1 MSSYELDLVAEIDS
15 GELVRTY
22 KRLRQNWSREF
33 ALELVR
39 MYKSINYLREDYEK
53 LRKEMEHLDMQ
64 LSRLE
69 NALE

>member
-1 MSSYELDLVAEIDS
+1 LSSYELDLVAEIDS

-69 NALE
+69 NALK

>member
-69 NALE
+69 NALK

>member
-1 MSSYELDLVAEIDS
+1 LSSYELDLVAEIDS
-15 GELVRTY
+15 GELMRTY

>member
-1 MSSYELDLVAEIDS
+1 M
-15 GELVRTY
+15 RTY